1 MQKYLTFMRLT
12 DKGQMMPPE
21 KIGDVYKQ
29 MLAITESFGGKTL
42 EIWATAGE
50 YDFVTIAEFPSD
62 EASFK
67 ARIKLNQ
74 LGVARLDGGP
84 TYPVETYLAA
94 ATEKRELVTV

>member
-12 DKGQMMPPE
+12 DKGQTTPPE
-21 KIGDVYKQ
+21 KVGELYKQ

-42 EIWATAGE
+42 EVWTTAGE
-50 YDFVTIAEFPSD
+50 YDFVTIAEFPND

-84 TYPVETYLAA
+84 TYPVDVFLAA
-94 ATEKRELVTV
+94 AMEKRELVKV